1 MKTEFTAVHPGEI
14 LKEEYCQ
21 PLLKS
26 KKYTQ
31 NEIAETYLGISRKH
45 FNQILNGHKPVTVDM
60 AIRLSKVFNTTAQFW
75 ITLQTNYDLSVVN
88 WGNIKVKSIQ

>member
-14 LKEEYCQ
+14 LKWEYCL

-26 KKYTQ
+26 GKYNQ
-31 NEIAETYLGISRKH
+31 NEIAEKYLGISRKH

-60 AIRLSKVFNTTAQFW
+60 AIRLSKAFNTTAQFW

-88 WGNIKVKSIQ
+88 WRGIKVRSIH